1 MMFQEELKKY
11 FLGNKAIYIDQPYFY
26 TKKIMKD
33 RERNARRLRIDVK
46 MQLVSKKYIPD
57 TEIFHIRF
65 VDVKA
70 STKNFRI
77 IIEFSPQVEKST
89 MVIRERLKFQ
99 PTNFMRILARESLK
113 TTPPRILVRH
123 NSRSILKFQETL
135 NSGANRK
142 SL

>member
-57 TEIFHIRF
+57 TEIFRIRF

-77 IIEFSPQVEKST
+77 VIEFSPQVEKSAI
-89 MVIRERLKFQ
+89 VILERLKFQ
-99 PTNFMRILARESLK
+99 PTNFMRILELLLK
-113 TTPPRILVRH
+113 LGYKKIKALSQIQGVNVKT
-123 NSRSILKFQETL
+123 
-135 NSGANRK
+135 
-142 SL
+142 